1 MCSRPWTVTR
11 APTACRH
18 TTAHYRTIRSV
29 TGESA
34 GADPRHR
41 PSTATAKVASTP
53 ARNVGTVRQ
62 HTHPSATCPDAAAAR
77 IVTAPPGSIPGWQQ
91 ISPALPQFMR
101 ATYPT
106 IPASR
111 SRHGRNRHAPN
122 QQSRRRSRSRNGRR
136 CRGRRTRN
144 RRRGRR
150 PDHGRSRRNRGRG
163 RRPRR
168 NPSHSQNPD
177 RLSRPRNP
185 GPGRDR
191 CPSRNPSQSRSPDRR
206 RPRNRSREALQRE
219 LPAHCLIFPGTGHA
233 YGHIQVPARWPQPD
247 LSHRLSAARPPHV
260 ILGWHR
266 SGQGDRHDPR

>member
-1 MCSRPWTVTR
+1 MLVRVDTRSPAGRP
-11 APTACRH
+11 CR
-18 TTAHYRTIRSV
+18 
-29 TGESA
+29 SA
-34 GADPRHR
+34 T
-41 PSTATAKVASTP
+41 STAPPTP
-53 ARNVGTVRQ
+53 TLPSRTEPDTPMARV
-62 HTHPSATCPDAAAAR
+62 HATCPDAAAAR
-77 IVTAPPGSIPGWQQ
+77 IVTARPGSIPGWQQ

-122 QQSRRRSRSRNGRR
+122 QQSRRRSRSRNGRQ

-150 PDHGRSRRNRGRG
+150 PDHGRSRRNPGRG

-168 NPSHSQNPD
+168 NPSHSQNPY

-206 RPRNRSREALQRE
+206 RPRNRFREALQRE
-219 LPAHCLIFPGTGHA
+219 LPAHCLSFPGTGHA